1 VPPLAYES
9 AMDMTDLTGK
19 TALVT
24 GAASGIGRATALAF
38 ARRGAGLVICDVN
51 EKGLDQVADQIRGFG
66 REALARRVDVADREQ
81 MKDFAAAVHE
91 RVEAV
96 DILMNNAGVGLAAG
110 LLDTTLDDWE
120 WILGINLWGVIHG
133 CHFFLPAMVRRGRG
147 GHVINVS
154 SSAGFTP
161 SEMILAYCATK
172 FAVLG
177 LSESLQAEL
186 EPHGIG
192 VTAVC
197 PGIIYTGIVES
208 ARARGAQAS
217 EVARQ
222 QSVDMFRR
230 RNYTPER
237 VAENIVKAVQ
247 RNRVVAPIAP
257 EAWLMYYLKRF
268 APGLLAWLNRRL
280 KERLQRDWASV

>member
-1 VPPLAYES
+1 MGMSNLA
-9 AMDMTDLTGK
+9 GK

-38 ARRGAGLVICDVN
+38 AQRGAGLVICDVN
-51 EKGLDQVADQIRGFG
+51 EKGMEQVTGQIRDLG
-66 REALARRVDVADREQ
+66 REVFARRVDVASREE
-81 MKDFAAAVHE
+81 MKDFAVAVHE

-133 CHFFLPAMVRRGRG
+133 CHFFLPAMVRGGRG

-161 SEMILAYCATK
+161 SELLLAYCATK

-177 LSESLQAEL
+177 LSESLRAEL
-186 EPHGIG
+186 RPYGIG

-197 PGIIYTGIVES
+197 PGIIHTGIVES
-208 ARARGAQAS
+208 ARARGAQAT

-222 QSVDMFRR
+222 QSREMFRR

-247 RNRVVAPIAP
+247 KNRAVAPIAP

-280 KERLQRDWASV
+280 KERMQRDWPSA